1 MYKKCPKCGGF
12 VSDRDLEC
20 PMCHADLRE
29 FNSQEPS
36 QQPPFT
42 QQQPPFTQQQQ
53 SYGQQQPPYGQPG
66 YNNYINGSPSYLA
79 NDLFASDPF
88 GKSRGVAAL
97 LAIFLGSL
105 GVHYFYL
112 GKMTPGIVF
121 LLCTLCTCGT
131 LGLITSIIA
140 LIQGI
145 LMLCMTNQE
154 FTRKYVSTPSS
165 FPIF

>member
-1 MYKKCPKCGGF
+1 
-12 VSDRDLEC
+12 
-20 PMCHADLRE
+20 MCHADLTQY
-29 FNSQEPS
+29 NSSEP

-42 QQQPPFTQQQQ
+42 QQQPPFTR
-53 SYGQQQPPYGQPG
+53 QQQPPFSQPG
-66 YNNYINGSPSYLA
+66 YGNTINGSASYMA

-105 GVHYFYL
+105 GIHYFYL
-112 GKMTPGIVF
+112 GKTTPGIVF

-131 LGLITSIIA
+131 LGLITSIVA

-145 LMLCMTNQE
+145 LMLCMTNQD